1 MKKLFL
7 FPIRNTTNPYI
18 NNFYNA
24 LSPFFDMAQKG
35 KGAQNNARFKLLI
48 NSFSSDIY
56 CLNWIESI
64 AGSLSGFI
72 LFLVSFLALFFI
84 KIGNNKIIWMFHNI
98 HPHTGENIY
107 SKIIQRFLFNYADL
121 IVTHSCQAAEYAKM
135 HAKNKVLYFC
145 HPFSSLNN
153 KEFEGDIESVD
164 IFIWGSILPYK
175 GIPEFLEQMEKFRL
189 TKSIRIL
196 GLCRDKI
203 LDQRIRTIVE
213 RNPYIKYENRR
224 AEFPEI
230 ALMIKRS
237 EYVLFPYNGGSVSS
251 SGALIDTIQLGGTP
265 VGPNMGAFRDMN
277 SEGLCLVYNDYD
289 ELFRILNSE
298 MRLDEFRRVSFIK
311 KNTWEEFAKQISNII
326 YKGDYIS
333 VAPRQ

>member
-7 FPIRNTTNPYI
+7 FPIRSTTNPYI

-35 KGAQNNARFKLLI
+35 KRAQNNARFKLLI

-135 HAKNKVLYFC
+135 HAKNKVLYYC
-145 HPFSSLNN
+145 HPFSPLNIN
-153 KEFEGDIESVD
+153 IKDFDGNTESVD
-164 IFIWGSILPYK
+164 IFIWGNILPYK
-175 GIPEFLEQMEKFRL
+175 GIPEFIEKMEKYPL
-189 TKSIRIL
+189 NKSIKIL
-196 GLCRDKI
+196 GFCRDQA

-213 RNPYIKYENRR
+213 RNPNIKYENRR
-224 AEFPEI
+224 AEFSEI
-230 ALMIKRS
+230 AVMIKRS
-237 EYVLFPYNGGSVSS
+237 KYVLFPYSGGSVSS
-251 SGALIDTIQLGGTP
+251 SGALIDTIQLGGIP
-265 VGPNMGAFRDMN
+265 VGPNMGAFRDLN

-298 MRLDEFRRVSFIK
+298 IKLDEFRRVSFINN
-311 KNTWEEFAKQISNII
+311 NTWEDFAKQISNII
-326 YKGDYIS
+326 YKELYC
-333 VAPRQ
+333 